1 VPPPSKDEKDKVKV
15 KEGGKGKPTTDGMKK
30 TAMGSKTTGG
40 ISKGVKR
47 PASAMNSGAKEGNVD
62 KRKRGLKR
70 L

>member
-1 VPPPSKDEKDKVKV
+1 MKA
-15 KEGGKGKPTTDGMKK
+15 KEGEKEKPTAEGVKK
-30 TAMGSKTTGG
+30 TSMGSKTTGRVT
-40 ISKGVKR
+40 KGVKR

>member
-1 VPPPSKDEKDKVKV
+1 MKAKDGEKDK
-15 KEGGKGKPTTDGMKK
+15 PTAEGMKK

-40 ISKGVKR
+40 VNKGVKR